1 MRTTTVTE
9 AKNNLSALVS
19 EVDSVGERV
28 VITVNGMPTAVL
40 LGSDDYEALLETVEC
55 LSDPDIADAVRSHR
69 AGAAEMLP
77 WRQVDVRS

>member
-9 AKNNLSALVS
+9 AKNTLSALVS

-40 LGSDDYEALLETVEC
+40 LGADDYDGLMETIEC
-55 LSDPDIADAVRSHR
+55 LSDPEIADAIRSHR
-69 AGAAEMLP
+69 TGLADMQP
-77 WRQVDVRS
+77 WRRER

>member
-9 AKNNLSALVS
+9 AKNTLSALVS

-40 LGSDDYEALLETVEC
+40 LGSDDYEALLETIEC
-55 LSDPDIADAVRSHR
+55 LSDPEVADAIRAHR
-69 AGAAEMLP
+69 AGAADMQP
-77 WRQVDVRS
+77 WRRQR